1 MDLWTKWYVVGVP
14 YQRTVDLWGC
24 LICIMTSVLRG
35 QIRSIKG
42 QVINHF
48 QVRDDYWRFGL
59 VFLSK
64 RRPWIKYLALIRPL
78 SSPKHLQ
85 VPSFVY

>member
-1 MDLWTKWYVVGVP
+1 MWSD
-14 YQRTVDLWGC
+14 RTSGL
-24 LICIMTSVLRG
+24 LISGDVQSIMTSVLRG